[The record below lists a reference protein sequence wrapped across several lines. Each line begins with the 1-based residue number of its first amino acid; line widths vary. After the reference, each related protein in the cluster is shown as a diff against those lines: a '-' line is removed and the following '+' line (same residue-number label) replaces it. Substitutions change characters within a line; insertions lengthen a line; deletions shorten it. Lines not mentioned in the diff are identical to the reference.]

1 MSARSS
7 SLTSH
12 STSSSSAAAVA
23 VDSAASIPQKVSSD
37 TQTTASAVQSA
48 HIRRQLSEMAA
59 SASSRS
65 AKARRRDESS
75 GSLHSDSTAGSE
87 EAGGKSSSNSNNSA
101 SSVDSVVCRVA
112 SCDDDTQQQPQHQQQ
127 QPQQSRAACT
137 DHIQSLRT
145 KKHDNA
151 PAQHASS
158 AVTGV
163 KPMPPIVRS
172 AYLRTTTGGAAAA
185 DVSATSSPRAG
196 SRDSAASRLG
206 VHRPLIDQRAPAGWS
221 RDHHDPAEGCGGGY
235 MSDGDIVRTAACARR
250 PDDANCGYMSEGG
263 VSLYMQRMQQR
274 FREGMLAV
282 RESLLEKN
290 NNALTDD
297 DRSDTTRLLARFLSL
312 CQSCCIVRRGHMRT
326 VQTCGPLL
334 PMFRGLHVCVC
345 LYVCLLDIVVSC
357 AETAEPIEIPVLW
370 YGLE

>member
-1 MSARSS
+1 
-7 SLTSH
+7 
-12 STSSSSAAAVA
+12 
-23 VDSAASIPQKVSSD
+23 
-37 TQTTASAVQSA
+37 
-48 HIRRQLSEMAA
+48 MAA

-282 RESLLEKN
+282 RESLEKN

-345 LYVCLLDIVVSC
+345 LYVCLLDIIVSC